1 MKKVVLSI
9 IVIVVSFLC
18 VECSF
23 NSTYV
28 DEASEKIKAEKITEK
43 LYSYISK
50 KDYKNA
56 EKLFS
61 ESFFKV
67 TNRQML
73 NDIFIKTN
81 SDLGEYKTKKLIDWK
96 TKRIVGNSPS
106 SEYLLIYDVSYK
118 SFKAKETINLL
129 KEGQEIK
136 IIGYNVNS
144 EGFLSVK

>member
-1 MKKVVLSI
+1 MKKVVFSI

-23 NSTYV
+23 NGTYV

-43 LYSYISK
+43 LYRSIDK

-81 SDLGEYKTKKLIDWK
+81 SDLGKYKTKKLIDWK
-96 TKRIVGNSPS
+96 TKRIVGDNPS
-106 SEYLLIYDVSYK
+106 SEYLLVYDVSYK
-118 SFKAKETINLL
+118 SFKAKETIHLL

-144 EGFLSVK
+144 EGFLSIK

>member
-1 MKKVVLSI
+1 MKKVVLTI
-9 IVIVVSFLC
+9 IVIVVSFIC

-23 NSTYV
+23 NGTYV
-28 DEASEKIKAEKITEK
+28 DEVSEKIKAEKITEK
-43 LYSYISK
+43 LYGYIDK
-50 KDYKNA
+50 KNYKNA

-81 SDLGEYKTKKLIDWK
+81 NDLVEYISNKLIDWK
-96 TKRIVGNSPS
+96 TKRIIGNNPS
-106 SEYLLIYDVSYK
+106 TEYLLVYDISYK

>member
-1 MKKVVLSI
+1 MKKIVVII
-9 IVIVVSFLC
+9 IVIVASFFYT
-18 VECSF
+18 ECSF
-23 NSTYV
+23 NGTYV

-50 KDYKNA
+50 KDYKRA

-67 TNRQML
+67 TNRQIL
-73 NDIFIKTN
+73 NNIFIKTN
-81 SDLGEYKTKKLIDWK
+81 SDLGEYKTKKLIDCK
-96 TKRIVGNSPS
+96 TKRVVGNSPS
-106 SEYLLIYDVSYK
+106 SEYLLVYDVSYEL
-118 SFKAKETINLL
+118 FKAKETINLL

-144 EGFLSVK
+144 EGFLR